1 VRRTLTF
8 LILGLVAT
16 TAAGQSAR
24 YIQDFIKVPLRT
36 GTSTQNKILRMLPS
50 GARVELLEEADEG
63 YARVRTEEGTEG
75 WILSRYLMEEPSARD
90 RLVLA
95 EQSLTRQQEEN
106 QGLKRE
112 IGTLKAHAAEMDRSN
127 KELETSN
134 ADLSQDLESVRRT
147 AGRSLA
153 IEEENENFRQDLAKK
168 NEELE
173 ALLRENAQLNDR
185 SRRDWFLAGAGVA
198 LGGLLLGLIIPR
210 IPWRRRKRWDQF

>member
-50 GARVELLEEADEG
+50 GARVELLEEADGG

-75 WILSRYLMEEPSARD
+75 WILSRYLMEDRSARD

-95 EQSLTRQQEEN
+95 EQSLARQQEEN
-106 QGLKRE
+106 QVLKRE

-134 ADLSQDLESVRRT
+134 ADLSQELESVRHT

-153 IEEENENFRQDLAKK
+153 IAEENENFRQELASK

-198 LGGLLLGLIIPR
+198 LGGLVLGLIIPR